1 MRQEIAGSDG
11 LMQHIGRKVAS
22 MRSLW
27 HGGAGRQTAFQSST
41 YWQER
46 YRQGSNSGPGSYGRL
61 ALFKAEII
69 NRFVRDNNIADII
82 EFGSGDGA
90 QLTLADYPRYVG
102 VDVSPS
108 AVALCRRMFAGDPG
122 KTFLEAGSG
131 ESDAARAEL
140 AMSLDVIYHLVEDE
154 VYETYMRRLERSAT
168 RFVCVYS
175 SNIELPGHVPHIRH
189 RCFTDWFARNAPQ
202 WALSDYV
209 RNRYSYDVANPAETS
224 WADFY
229 FFERRPAA
237 VTTPVHVLSPV

>member
-27 HGGAGRQTAFQSST
+27 HGGAGRQTAFQSSA

-69 NRFVRDNNIADII
+69 NRFVRDHNIADII

-90 QLTLADYPRYVG
+90 QLTLADYPRYLG

-108 AVALCRRMFAGDPG
+108 AVAQCRRMFAGDSG
-122 KTFLEAGSG
+122 KTFLEASSG
-131 ESDAARAEL
+131 ESDAARAEM
-140 AMSLDVIYHLVEDE
+140 AMSLDVIYHLVEDD

-237 VTTPVHVLSPV
+237 VTIPFTP

>member
-1 MRQEIAGSDG
+1 
-11 LMQHIGRKVAS
+11 
-22 MRSLW
+22 
-27 HGGAGRQTAFQSST
+27 
-41 YWQER
+41 
-46 YRQGSNSGPGSYGRL
+46 
-61 ALFKAEII
+61 
-69 NRFVRDNNIADII
+69 
-82 EFGSGDGA
+82 
-90 QLTLADYPRYVG
+90 
-102 VDVSPS
+102 
-108 AVALCRRMFAGDPG
+108 
-122 KTFLEAGSG
+122 
-131 ESDAARAEL
+131 
-140 AMSLDVIYHLVEDE
+140 MSLDVIYHLVEDD

-237 VTTPVHVLSPV
+237 VTIPFTS